1 MKQCGSHH
9 ANASVARLYIP
20 RKARGRGLQS
30 VQTTWEREVVSSGA
44 YLMQST
50 DPQVQG
56 VMKLQRELRDMG
68 KYSFVGSADLFL
80 ETLKNASPHHTLFP
94 WRRH

>member
-1 MKQCGSHH
+1 MKQCSSHH

-20 RKARGRGLQS
+20 REAGGRGLQS
-30 VQTTWEREVVSSGA
+30 AQTTWEWEVVSSGA

-56 VMKLQRELRDMG
+56 AMKPQGKLRDMG
-68 KYSFVGSADLFL
+68 KYSLLSQQ
-80 ETLKNASPHHTLFP
+80 T
-94 WRRH
+94 